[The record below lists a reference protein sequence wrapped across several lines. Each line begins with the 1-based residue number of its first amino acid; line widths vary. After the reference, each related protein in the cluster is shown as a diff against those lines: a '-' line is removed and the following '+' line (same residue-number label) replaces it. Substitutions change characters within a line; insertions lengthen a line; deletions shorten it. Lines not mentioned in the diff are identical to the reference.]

1 MEEEILEEEYSAVD
15 EIVSIVRSGKEYGEI
30 LEELDNYHENDI
42 ASALEFLT
50 VDERKALYRILGV
63 ERMSDIFAY
72 LDDVAVYLEELGLEK
87 AADVI
92 EQMDADDAVDVLD
105 EIEDEETRDK
115 IISLMDEEA
124 QDDIELISSYE
135 EDEIGSMMTTNYV
148 AVNKNSTVPEAMSSL
163 ISQAGDNDNINTIYA
178 VDENDHYYGAIELR
192 DLIIARRNV
201 PLEDIISTAYPTVG
215 DKESIS
221 ENLERIKEYSEDS
234 IPVVDEEGKLLGVI
248 TSADIVEAVDDEMG
262 DDYAKLA
269 GLTEEEDLNERLTES
284 MRKRLPWLIL
294 LFFLGMG
301 VSSVVGLFEATVS
314 QIAILF
320 CFQSLV
326 LGMAGNVG
334 TQSLA
339 VTIRVLMDE
348 NITGV
353 EKFKFVFKEVR
364 VGFTNG
370 ALLGLSACGL
380 VALYLHFFKDCTW
393 SYGFSVAACVGV
405 ALLVSMIVSSLMGT
419 VIPMFF
425 HKLHVDPAVASGP
438 LITTVNDLVAAITYY
453 GLANVLLIQLL
464 HIGQVL

>member
-1 MEEEILEEEYSAVD
+1 MDEELLEETVELSAAD
-15 EIVSIVRSGKEYGEI
+15 EIVSIVRSEKNNSEI
-30 LEELDNYHENDI
+30 LEAIDNYHENDI
-42 ASALEFLT
+42 ASALPYLT
-50 VDERKALYRILGV
+50 ADERKSLYRILGI

-72 LDDVAVYLEELGLEK
+72 LDDVEEYLQETGLEK

-92 EQMDADDAVDVLD
+92 EQMDADDAIDVLE
-105 EIEDEETRDK
+105 EIEDEETREQ
-115 IISLMDEEA
+115 IIALMDEEA

-135 EDEIGSMMTTNYV
+135 DDEIGSMMTTNYV
-148 AVNKNSTVPEAMSSL
+148 AVSKNATVPEAMSSL

-178 VDENDHYYGAIELR
+178 VDETGKYYGAIELR
-192 DLIIARRNV
+192 DLIIARRND
-201 PLEDIISTAYPTVG
+201 PLEDIISTAYPTLG

-221 ENLERIKEYSEDS
+221 DSLERIKEYSEDS
-234 IPVVDEEGKLLGVI
+234 IPVLSDDGALIGVI

-269 GLTEEEDLNERLTES
+269 GLTEEEDLNEKLTES

-348 NITGV
+348 NITGM
-353 EKFKFVFKEVR
+353 EKFKFIFKEVR

-370 ALLGLSACGL
+370 ALLGLSGCGL
-380 VALYLHFFKDCTW
+380 VTIYLHFFKGCTW
-393 SYGFSVAACVGV
+393 GYGLSVAACVGT

-419 VIPMFF
+419 VIPMIF
-425 HKLHVDPAVASGP
+425 HKIHVDPAVASGP

-453 GLANVLLIQLL
+453 GLANLLLIQ
-464 HIGQVL
+464 VLRL